1 MEIGRCMRSLDFSQ
15 SYLDKKIGWA
25 KLTEILDSIRYA
37 PSAGDLQNW
46 KLVVVK
52 EEETKKEI
60 AKVAANQLW
69 MAKADVLV
77 IVCNDQSEAKRM
89 FKEKADFYSTQSCA
103 AGIQN
108 ILLKANSIG
117 VDSSW
122 VRTFNADRIRSILK
136 IPEDIKIDAII
147 TLGFAKKKEKTSRK
161 NELRN
166 ITYFE
171 EWGKSESKSS

>member
-60 AKVAANQLW
+60 AK
-69 MAKADVLV
+69 MAKGKDDETVEGSKDGDGDKDV
-77 IVCNDQSEAKRM
+77 SGTEG
-89 FKEKADFYSTQSCA
+89 EEY
-103 AGIQN
+103 
-108 ILLKANSIG
+108 
-117 VDSSW
+117 
-122 VRTFNADRIRSILK
+122 
-136 IPEDIKIDAII
+136 EDLARHTIAFSPD
-147 TLGFAKKKEKTSRK
+147 
-161 NELRN
+161 
-166 ITYFE
+166 
-171 EWGKSESKSS
+171 GKHLA